1 MILNRKL
8 KIHDVENKLRPHP
21 PHQPVMKNKKLD
33 SGSLRPRSPVQ
44 VLKDYPIE
52 KKKNSLSLFQQ
63 NQPSPG
69 LNSMSL
75 HF

>member
-52 KKKNSLSLFQQ
+52 KKKIACPYSNKI
-63 NQPSPG
+63 SPPQD
-69 LNSMSL
+69 
-75 HF
+75 